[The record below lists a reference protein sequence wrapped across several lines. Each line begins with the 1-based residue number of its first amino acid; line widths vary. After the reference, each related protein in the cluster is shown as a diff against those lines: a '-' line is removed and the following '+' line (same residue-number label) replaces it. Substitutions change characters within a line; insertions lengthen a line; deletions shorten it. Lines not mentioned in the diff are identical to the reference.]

1 MMRTAVIGALLL
13 LSGQSSPNARDEL
26 ASLRKQAHAAREAG
40 DYAGYLQAALK
51 VRTLTNNYPNAI
63 ESVARAY
70 TEAGANEKALD
81 ALTEFADMGQVDEGM
96 IDGSNNMFA
105 PLAGSPRYKTIV
117 EKFAANKTPVTKAE
131 IAFSLKE
138 AGLVAED
145 IDYDSVSKSFLI
157 TSVLEKKIVRV
168 DAANG
173 DATDFASS
181 PSHWPMLAIK
191 ADVPRRLVWATEV
204 ALDGFTAAPKED
216 WGRSAL
222 LCFELGSGK
231 LVRRIEVPAGSAIG
245 DMVLASNGDPLVSD
259 GAKGGVYRLK
269 DGELKLLNGTEFIS
283 PQTPALLPD
292 GKHLLVPDYLRGIG
306 ILDLHSGSV
315 KWLTQEGS
323 PGTALNGV
331 DGIYLHGRSLIL
343 LQNGTSPERV
353 MRLRL
358 DDSLS
363 RVVSSEVI
371 ERATPTLGDPTHGV
385 FVGDDFYY
393 IANSGWSELDDHGD
407 VKPGSKLTPAHIMR
421 FKTR

>member
-51 VRTLTNNYPNAI
+51 VRTLTNNYPNTI

-216 WGRSAL
+216 GDVLPCSVLSSGRASL
-222 LCFELGSGK
+222 FGGLRFQ
-231 LVRRIEVPAGSAIG
+231 PA
-245 DMVLASNGDPLVSD
+245 P
-259 GAKGGVYRLK
+259 RL
-269 DGELKLLNGTEFIS
+269 ETWFS
-283 PQTPALLPD
+283 
-292 GKHLLVPDYLRGIG
+292 
-306 ILDLHSGSV
+306 
-315 KWLTQEGS
+315 
-323 PGTALNGV
+323 
-331 DGIYLHGRSLIL
+331 
-343 LQNGTSPERV
+343 
-353 MRLRL
+353 
-358 DDSLS
+358 
-363 RVVSSEVI
+363 
-371 ERATPTLGDPTHGV
+371 RATAIL
-385 FVGDDFYY
+385 
-393 IANSGWSELDDHGD
+393 WSAMGR
-407 VKPGSKLTPAHIMR
+407 KGAFIGSKMES
-421 FKTR
+421 

>member
-1 MMRTAVIGALLL
+1 MMQTALIAALLL
-13 LSGQSSPNARDEL
+13 MSGQSSPNARDEL

-40 DYAGYLQAALK
+40 DHAGYLRAAIK
-51 VRTLTNNYPNAI
+51 VRTLTNNYSNAI

-81 ALTEFADMGQVDEGM
+81 ALAEFADMGQVDEGM
-96 IDGSNNMFA
+96 IDGSNNIFA
-105 PLAGSPRYKTIV
+105 PLAGLQRYKTIV
-117 EKFAANKTPVTKAE
+117 EKFAANKMPVSKTE
-131 IAFSLKE
+131 IAFSLKD

-157 TSVLEKKIVRV
+157 TSVLAKKIVRV

-173 DATDFASS
+173 DVTDFAPS

-191 ADVPRRLVWATEV
+191 ADVPRKLVWATEV

-231 LVRRIEVPAGSAIG
+231 LLRRIEGPVGSALG
-245 DMVLASNGDPLVSD
+245 DMVLAPNGDPLVSD
-259 GAKGGVYRLK
+259 GAKGDVYRFK
-269 DGELKLLNGTEFIS
+269 DGELKLVNGTEFIS
-283 PQTPALLPD
+283 PQTAAMLPD

-306 ILDLHSGSV
+306 ILDLHSGRV
-315 KWLTQEGS
+315 KWLAQEGS

-331 DGIYLHGRSLIL
+331 DGLYLHRGSLFL
-343 LQNGTSPERV
+343 VQNGTSPERV

-358 DDSLS
+358 DGSLS

-407 VKPGSKLTPAHIMR
+407 VKPGSKLTPAHILR
-421 FKTR
+421 FKAH